1 MSDLIIGSSSGESD
15 AEIDLPELSELLRG
29 FQGIRLAGTSN
40 GQGAGL
46 NNAKSDKTRPQVEA
60 VSGLK
65 VRRLNRQLIHSSI
78 KLQSPVTGGGDTSP
92 RTPPPKY
99 LLRSRPQYTT
109 SPYVYEISP
118 TPSPDKPSS
127 ASLPSKSPTAPPA
140 PVISRR
146 RQQTTNTSGSAGPT
160 ANNRKGLTSLSG
172 IVTSDSIAPRF
183 TENRSKVALSP
194 GVYTP
199 KRSKRPVGNEENENP
214 FFDPTQYPVLFRN
227 KGEGPVKAG
236 DEERLSDKPTSGLDK
251 EVVSDD
257 MLKTQRETATAPLDL
272 LGPTDLTVA
281 PLTILDIPLIDLTT
295 LPQTPR
301 RPRGTLAI
309 SPFPSQGRPSTA
321 LEADPVAFESAVEAD
336 GEGGLGAVPFVG
348 KEASEDAGVET
359 ADSRSPTGVP
369 QRADRRT
376 METEDKDDSREVI
389 RRARKK
395 RVVYS
400 SDEEEDAAV
409 STGCLG
415 QSPAR
420 IESSPEIIIIGG
432 EPQRNQPRSRV
443 LPRQRSTL
451 ITASKRGVS
460 RYIEAEA
467 LGSGG
472 DDEDEDDSEGS
483 LRDFIV
489 DDDEVEYEEDVVS
502 GSEDD
507 GHGDDSDCVL
517 HYSPPRRLK
526 KRETIR
532 TSEDAILVVDSS
544 EDEPST
550 STPDQRARPR
560 PRPKILLPP
569 ETPAKP
575 SRAQKKDWAERRVR
589 LANELMMELDESVF
603 DCQLVGKYGVEV
615 EWSER
620 LLTTAGRANWKK

>member
-1 MSDLIIGSSSGESD
+1 
-15 AEIDLPELSELLRG
+15 
-29 FQGIRLAGTSN
+29 
-40 GQGAGL
+40 
-46 NNAKSDKTRPQVEA
+46 
-60 VSGLK
+60 
-65 VRRLNRQLIHSSI
+65 
-78 KLQSPVTGGGDTSP
+78 
-92 RTPPPKY
+92 
-99 LLRSRPQYTT
+99 
-109 SPYVYEISP
+109 
-118 TPSPDKPSS
+118 
-127 ASLPSKSPTAPPA
+127 
-140 PVISRR
+140 
-146 RQQTTNTSGSAGPT
+146 
-160 ANNRKGLTSLSG
+160 
-172 IVTSDSIAPRF
+172 
-183 TENRSKVALSP
+183 
-194 GVYTP
+194 
-199 KRSKRPVGNEENENP
+199 
-214 FFDPTQYPVLFRN
+214 
-227 KGEGPVKAG
+227 
-236 DEERLSDKPTSGLDK
+236 
-251 EVVSDD
+251 
-257 MLKTQRETATAPLDL
+257 
-272 LGPTDLTVA
+272 
-281 PLTILDIPLIDLTT
+281 
-295 LPQTPR
+295 
-301 RPRGTLAI
+301 
-309 SPFPSQGRPSTA
+309 
-321 LEADPVAFESAVEAD
+321 LEADPVAFELAVETH
-336 GEGGLGAVPFVG
+336 GEGGLGAVLLVD
-348 KEASEDAGVET
+348 KEASEDAGAET
-359 ADSRSPTGVP
+359 ADSGSPTDVP

-376 METEDKDDSREVI
+376 MESEDKDDSPLEVI

-415 QSPAR
+415 RSPAR
-420 IESSPEIIIIGG
+420 IESSPEIIIFGG

-451 ITASKRGVS
+451 ITASKTGVS

-502 GSEDD
+502 GSGDE

-526 KRETIR
+526 KRETNR

-560 PRPKILLPP
+560 PHAKIVLPP
-569 ETPAKP
+569 ETPAKL

-589 LANELMMELDESVF
+589 LANELMKELDESVF